1 MQEQGNYREL
11 ILKNIK
17 YDILEQNKRMNRNQL
32 DKLAE
37 LTAKR

>member
-1 MQEQGNYREL
+1 MQKQESYREL

-17 YDILEQNKRMNRNQL
+17 YDILAQNKRMNRNQL

-37 LTAKR
+37 LTVKR